1 VCELKN
7 YLKLWDSGQPA
18 QRSILL
24 TKPIT
29 VLGVRNK
36 QLGPRGEFAK
46 VQITLNPSSSFEV
59 LDNVA
64 ERGALERLGVSWPDP
79 VVFGLLDILMLAEPG
94 PLYKVSAVLEM
105 VWYHEVDSSLM
116 AFRHAGRD
124 AGRKVIEDLVRSH
137 LWSEDY

>member
-1 VCELKN
+1 M
-7 YLKLWDSGQPA
+7 KLWASGPPEQK
-18 QRSILL
+18 SILL

-29 VLGVRNK
+29 VLGVRSK

-46 VQITLNPSSSFEV
+46 VQITLSPAPSFGV
-59 LDNVA
+59 IDDVA
-64 ERGALERLGVSWPDP
+64 ERAELERLGVSWPDP

-105 VWYHEVDSSLM
+105 VWYHDVDSSLM

-124 AGRKVIEDLVRSH
+124 AGRKVIEDLVRNH